1 LSNSFSGL
9 FRLGK
14 DPESKKVG
22 ETNLI
27 NLNLANAVG
36 FGEKKS
42 TNWLNGQLWGDRWLK
57 ASVFLKKGILVWCEG
72 ELTFREYTDKEGNKK
87 VSHDLKINALDFAES
102 KKDDSKPAPAP
113 TKNNYQ
119 QDDNQDIPF

>member
-1 LSNSFSGL
+1 MSNSFSGL

-36 FGEKKS
+36 FGDKKS

-57 ASVFLKKGILVWCEG
+57 ASVFLKKGMLVWCEG
-72 ELTFREYTDKEGNKK
+72 ELVFREYTDKDGNKK

-102 KKDDSKPAPAP
+102 KKDDGKPVSSQ
-113 TKNNYQ
+113 NNYK

>member
-1 LSNSFSGL
+1 MSNSFSGL

-22 ETNLI
+22 ETILI

-42 TNWLNGQLWGDRWLK
+42 TNWVNGQLWGDRWLK
-57 ASVFLKKGILVWCEG
+57 ASVFLRKGLLVWAEG
-72 ELTFREYTDKEGNKK
+72 ELVFREYTDKDGNKK
-87 VSHDLKINALDFAES
+87 ISHDFKINALDFAES
-102 KKDDSKPAPAP
+102 KKDESKTAPV
-113 TKNNYQ
+113 Q
-119 QDDNQDIPF
+119 SQDAGDDMPF

>member
-1 LSNSFSGL
+1 MSNSFSGL

-57 ASVFLKKGILVWCEG
+57 ASVFLKKGLLVWCEG
-72 ELTFREYTDKEGNKK
+72 ELVFREYTDKDGNKK

-113 TKNNYQ
+113 APAQSQET
-119 QDDNQDIPF
+119 DSDMPF